1 MSITNYT
8 PNQGY
13 ARLSTLNYPTITVST
28 IDMANAARTLTVAET
43 LGGLLLIDPNG
54 NVTATFP
61 TAALLVAG
69 INGVD
74 VGCAFRVE
82 IINTANAADTLTLAA
97 GTGGTLV
104 GTATIAQSNNK
115 AFLFRI
121 TNITSGSEAY
131 SVYSLGTTTT

>member
-1 MSITNYT
+1 MSIAAYS

-13 ARLSTLNYPTITVST
+13 ARVSTLNYPKVTATT
-28 IDMANAARTLTVAET
+28 IDMANAARTLTVAE
-43 LGGLLLIDPNG
+43 LLKGLLLIDPNG

-74 VGCAFRVE
+74 VGCSFRVE

-115 AFLFRI
+115 PFLFVI
-121 TNITSGSEAY
+121 TNATSGSEAY
-131 SVYSLGTTTT
+131 SVYSLGTATT

>member
-13 ARLSTLNYPTITVST
+13 ARVSTLNYPTVTAT
-28 IDMANAARTLTVAET
+28 AIDMANAARTITVAELLT
-43 LGGLLLIDPNG
+43 GLLRIDPNG

-69 INGVD
+69 INGVEPQ
-74 VGCAFRVE
+74 CSFRVE
-82 IINTANAADTLTLAA
+82 VINTANGAETLTLAA

-104 GTATIAQSNNK
+104 GTATIAQNNNK
-115 AFLFRI
+115 PFLFVI
-121 TNITSGSEAY
+121 TNTTSGSEAY
-131 SVYSLGTTTT
+131 YVYSLGTATT